1 MFCLRKLL
9 SLLAEKRLNRRR
21 EETCMKPVKPLS
33 EPGRAPSQLQKSLFP
48 TPNKALTDPKHGT
61 YEAKTTYLRL
71 LSMVFTSRCLLNYIP
86 MLLEFHPPMDWW

>member
-21 EETCMKPVKPLS
+21 EETCMK
-33 EPGRAPSQLQKSLFP
+33 PGRAPSQLQKSLFP

-61 YEAKTTYLRL
+61 YGQ
-71 LSMVFTSRCLLNYIP
+71 
-86 MLLEFHPPMDWW
+86 